1 MAKIVINIDMDELTS
16 GINQVV
22 DDEVF
27 EDMEMEDEIVCPI
40 STQDSEVNAANREV
54 AIQDHSYGQSVKNWS
69 KKKQICG
76 TCEYYDIRALM
87 LDCVETGIGME
98 EGDEVGYCTKLD
110 FTCAAENV
118 CNEFEKGG
126 PITDFGDVDIYEP
139 LEGNT
144 KDIF

>member
-22 DDEVF
+22 DDEILD
-27 EDMEMEDEIVCPI
+27 EMEMEDEIVCPI

-54 AIQDHSYGQSVKNWS
+54 AIQDHSYGSSEKR
-69 KKKQICG
+69 KEKCG
-76 TCEYYDIRALM
+76 VCEYYDIRALM

-118 CNEFEKGG
+118 CNDWEKGG
-126 PITDFGDVDIYEP
+126 PITDFDDIDIYEP
-139 LEGNT
+139 LEGNK

>member
-27 EDMEMEDEIVCPI
+27 EDMEEEFFCPI
-40 STQDSEVNAANREV
+40 STQESKVNDENREA
-54 AIQDHSYGQSVKNWS
+54 AIQDNGYGHSVKNWE

-76 TCEYYDIRALM
+76 TCEYYNIRSKM
-87 LDCVETGIGME
+87 LDCVQSGIGME
-98 EGDEVGYCTKLD
+98 DGDEVGYCEKLD
-110 FTCAAENV
+110 FTCIAENV
-118 CNEFEKGG
+118 CNDWEKGG
-126 PITDFGDVDIYEP
+126 PITDFDDVDIYEP
-139 LEGNT
+139 LEGNE